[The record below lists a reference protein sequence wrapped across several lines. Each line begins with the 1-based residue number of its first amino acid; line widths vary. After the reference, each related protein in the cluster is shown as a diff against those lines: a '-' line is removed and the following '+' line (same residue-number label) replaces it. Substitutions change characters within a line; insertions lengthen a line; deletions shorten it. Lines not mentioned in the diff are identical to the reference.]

1 MERYLVFDAGCS
13 VCSRLA
19 QQVQSVVGEQI
30 TIMSI
35 HDDAAQTLLDRAYPR
50 GWDHAPYLVFVNAED
65 IQAWRGMY
73 AALRLGLLI
82 GPHSAWQ
89 VWQLMHREGTHMQLT
104 HKFLPPSSPSRRRLL
119 KLGAVL
125 AGTGLLS
132 SQNTRAALAGVGC
145 ERVNCYEVGMDNGT
159 CASECGSC
167 PRVWYCNSSAPD
179 KITYYNC
186 YDSSDGGFCYFE
198 GIPSCNVTGC

>member
-19 QQVQSVVGEQI
+19 RQVQSVVGEQI
-30 TIMSI
+30 TIVSI
-35 HDDAAQTLLDRAYPR
+35 HDDAAKTLLDRAYPR
-50 GWDHAPYLVFVNAED
+50 GWDHAPYLVFASDED
-65 IQAWRGMY
+65 VQGWRGIH

-82 GPHSAWQ
+82 GPRSAWQ
-89 VWQLMHREGTHMQLT
+89 VCQLMHHEGTHTQLA
-104 HKFLPPSSPSRRRLL
+104 HKLLPPSSPSRRRLL

-145 ERVNCYEVGMDNGT
+145 EEVNCYEVGSMTT
-159 CASECGSC
+159 CRTSCGSC
-167 PRVWYCNSSAPD
+167 PRPLHCNPNSSD
-179 KITYYNC
+179 KETYNDC
-186 YDSSDGGFCYFE
+186 YDSSDGGFCYTRTE
-198 GIPSCNVTGC
+198 LNCNAGGC